1 METKNAPNTS
11 IIPATPV
18 GKSNRYHP
26 GKVDIFMLGVSS
38 VLGGQYFGWNIGLIA
53 GVYSFV
59 VAFAVV
65 SLAYIAFAWSMSEA
79 SGALPFAGGAY
90 GLARCTLGFYPAFLV
105 GCFQILQYIFSV
117 AIAIVLLMPM
127 LITMAP
133 QLNGYTPLLMA
144 LCYLVTLLVQIRG
157 GRVFWTICWLFGVFG
172 MGAIVLFTLGNLA
185 DVDFQANA
193 VPVPAVQYI
202 NGVRGFFEG
211 MPFASW
217 FFVGIEALNL
227 ASSDV
232 VDPKRTIPRAQ
243 LTCLAAMLMTALC
256 VAFVAMSLPA
266 PGGIV
271 AMIGTLAPLSNGFAR
286 VLRVSATG
294 ATWISLVPTYGVAF
308 GFMWAYARLIKSMAS
323 SKLLPPVLTT
333 TNRYGTP
340 WLAHLVGSLI
350 GYAACLA
357 MAYVPIVI
365 YFLFPI
371 TMAFAFLSYM
381 GQCLAYVLLRL
392 HFPVMKQSTTKSPL
406 GLLGALYSL
415 CVWLVCLVGV
425 LLNGR
430 VILVVGP
437 FTVLASLYYYAIAR
451 KRQTFSD
458 EENKILLSAHV
469 SRFNAQKRKIKPRT
483 TGSSTVA
490 SDRKSGPSVPRNSGG
505 GNRHS
510 ARDSAR
516 HSARGSGGATGN
528 HYSVIPEHQLVL
540 PPDMAL
546 ALAANAGHA
555 LAAKNQVGALSGASN
570 PTAMHSTPPLRV
582 TSDGVE

>member
-1 METKNAPNTS
+1 MKRGGRFLTPSKAAAIVPNPSSANIPKISQSSSRQSSSTEAGPQQS
-11 IIPATPV
+11 IQRQTTV
-18 GKSNRYHP
+18 GPRVPPLNPREAHRKSR
-26 GKVDIFMLGVSS
+26 GKVDIWMLGLTIVI
-38 VLGGQYFGWNIGLIA
+38 GGQYFSWNAGLAA
-53 GVYSFV
+53 GFYSYLL
-59 VAFAVV
+59 AFLVTA
-65 SLAYIAFAWSMSEA
+65 SGYITLCLCTAEI

-127 LITMAP
+127 LVTMAP
-133 QLNGYTPLLMA
+133 QLNGYAPLLMA

-157 GRVFWTICWLFGVFG
+157 GRAFWAICWLFGVFG
-172 MGAIVLFTLGNLA
+172 MGAIVLFTVGNLA

-271 AMIGTLAPLSNGFAR
+271 AMIGTLTPLSNGFAR

-323 SKLLPPVLTT
+323 SKLLPLVLAT

-392 HFPVMKQSTTKSPL
+392 HFPSTTKSPL
-406 GLLGALYSL
+406 GLVGALYSL

-490 SDRKSGPSVPRNSGG
+490 SDRKSGPS
-505 GNRHS
+505 
-510 ARDSAR
+510 
-516 HSARGSGGATGN
+516 
-528 HYSVIPEHQLVL
+528 
-540 PPDMAL
+540 
-546 ALAANAGHA
+546 
-555 LAAKNQVGALSGASN
+555 NQAGALSGASN

-582 TSDGVE
+582 TSDDVE